1 METEEFWI
9 RYFWEGKLNKT
20 SEQIISKDA
29 LAETIREA
37 ELLLEDM
44 QQNSDKFQSWHIR
57 VVGDNLRTLRMISR
71 KLDYE

>member
-1 METEEFWI
+1 MKCEE
-9 RYFWEGKLNKT
+9 KLNNT
-20 SEQIISKDA
+20 SDQIISKDA

-44 QQNSDKFQSWHIR
+44 QQNSDKFQPWHRR

-71 KLDYE
+71 RLRYKDE